1 MWAVNQST
9 PYLGVLLLLL
19 TVGDRNLPASGLQL
33 RGRLAMIVAAA
44 DDPAIPYAS
53 AQEEEVM
60 SSQSTAIRR
69 NE

>member
-1 MWAVNQST
+1 
-9 PYLGVLLLLL
+9 
-19 TVGDRNLPASGLQL
+19 
-33 RGRLAMIVAAA
+33 MIVAAA